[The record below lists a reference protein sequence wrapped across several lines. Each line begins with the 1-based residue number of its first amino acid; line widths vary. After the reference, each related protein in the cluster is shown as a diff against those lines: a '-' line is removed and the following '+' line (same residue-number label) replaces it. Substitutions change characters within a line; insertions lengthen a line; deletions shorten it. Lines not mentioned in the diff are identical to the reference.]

1 MDQRLIGAMERILE
15 PFVGEALPDG
25 GIDVARSR
33 WQKPGRGFGPVF
45 PGGPDV
51 RYLRFLMEV
60 LYRMKELTGNETYH
74 RVADAH
80 ARFMAR
86 VIHEAHQTWAMG
98 NALEMIGLYHR
109 YNQPDAN
116 LIEAT
121 RRIVN
126 WARRRKVRTSIG
138 ELSYDHFPCGYGTD
152 NVKDAGWTNDLSMFG
167 SGLVWSYEI
176 TGDESILRDAVSFAE
191 YFVQPWRPNALR
203 PDGYWGCGSWRDD
216 LGSWVI
222 GPLHYRGFES
232 TNLYGDETSWVFSTV
247 MCIDYITRL
256 YRFKTDPRFLDRC
269 IRATQWTFEKCQF
282 EDGGVGMCGRD
293 DKWLGTTGDA
303 VRQVVMLKPFVGN
316 QPVFQSLLNAAKRS
330 YNYLCDRLPKAD
342 IDEHGV
348 EWVTHTTLA
357 DPLVNV
363 AALWASALLGVM
375 DGEELKE
382 I

>member
-1 MDQRLIGAMERILE
+1 MDQRLMGAIERILK

-25 GIDVARSR
+25 GIDVAQSQ

-51 RYLRFLMEV
+51 RYLRFLVEA
-60 LYRMKELTGNETYH
+60 LYRMSELTGNETYR

-80 ARFMAR
+80 VRFMAR
-86 VIHEAHQTWAMG
+86 VIHETHQTWAMG
-98 NALEMIGLYHR
+98 NALEMIGLYNR

-126 WARRRKVRTSIG
+126 WARRRRVRTSIG

-152 NVKDAGWTNDLSMFG
+152 NAKDAGWTNDLSMFG

-176 TGDESILRDAVSFAE
+176 TGDESVLEDAVSFAE

-222 GPLHYRGFES
+222 GPLHYSGFES
-232 TNLYGDETSWVFSTV
+232 TNLYGDEASWVFSTV
-247 MCIDYITRL
+247 TCIDYLTRL
-256 YRFKTDPRFLDRC
+256 YRYKTDPRFLDRC

-303 VRQVVMLKPFVGN
+303 IRQVVMLKPFVGN
-316 QPVFQSLLNAAKRS
+316 QPVFQSLLNIAKRS
-330 YNYLCDRLPKAD
+330 YTYLCDRLPKAD
-342 IDEHGV
+342 IAEHGV

-375 DGEELKE
+375 DGEEMKE
-382 I
+382 V